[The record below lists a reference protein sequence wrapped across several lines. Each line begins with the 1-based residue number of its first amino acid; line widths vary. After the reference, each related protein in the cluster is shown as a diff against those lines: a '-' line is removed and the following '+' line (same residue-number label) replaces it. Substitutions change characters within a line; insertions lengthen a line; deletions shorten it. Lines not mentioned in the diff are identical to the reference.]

1 MAASTAAHF
10 AHSAW
15 PRRWSAA
22 SDHTKESMGMRAL
35 ITGGAGFI
43 GSHLAERLLEE
54 GHEVAI
60 LDDLSSGRL
69 ENIEHLVAHPSF
81 SVTIGSVLDEAV
93 LGPLVDE
100 CDTVFHLAAAL
111 GVKFVVDRPI
121 HTMHT
126 NVHGTEA
133 VLRHASRGR
142 KNTLVVSTSEVYGK
156 SDVLPFREDADLVM
170 GPPNKTRWNYAT
182 SKLLDEFLALG
193 YWKEEQLP
201 VRVVR
206 LFNTVGPRQNSQY
219 GMVLPNFVRRALAG
233 EPIVVHGDGAQTRSF
248 TWVGDVVS
256 ALIGLVNDPR
266 TCGEV
271 FNVGNGAEISIRDLA
286 VKVKEKT
293 GSDSPIAFVPYNQ
306 VFDDGFED
314 MRRRVP
320 DISKIAKFIGYRPTV
335 HLDEIIDQ
343 VVDYWAETAQRT
355 TAARNDVDADN
366 QQLLAMVV

>member
-1 MAASTAAHF
+1 
-10 AHSAW
+10 
-15 PRRWSAA
+15 
-22 SDHTKESMGMRAL
+22 MRAL

-43 GSHLAERLLEE
+43 GSHLAERLLSQ
-54 GHEVAI
+54 GHHVAV

-69 ENIEHLVAHPSF
+69 ENIEHLVGHPNF
-81 SVTIGSVLDEAV
+81 SATIGSVLDEAV

-126 NVHGTEA
+126 NVHGTET

-142 KNTLVVSTSEVYGK
+142 KNALVVSTSEVYGK
-156 SDVLPFREDADLVM
+156 SHVLPFREDADLVL

-193 YWKEEQLP
+193 YWKEERLP

-256 ALIGLVNDPR
+256 ALIGLVEDPR

-286 VKVKEKT
+286 IKVKERI
-293 GSDSPIAFVPYNQ
+293 GSNSPVEFVPYNQ

-320 DISKIAKFIGYRPTV
+320 DISKIAAFIGYRPTV
-335 HLDEIIDQ
+335 HLDEIIDH
-343 VVDYWAETAQRT
+343 VVDYWAGSDERT
-355 TAARNDVDADN
+355 TSRTISVDAESR
-366 QQLLAMVV
+366 QLATMPV

>member
-1 MAASTAAHF
+1 
-10 AHSAW
+10 
-15 PRRWSAA
+15 
-22 SDHTKESMGMRAL
+22 MRVL

-43 GSHLAERLLEE
+43 GSHLAERLLQE
-54 GHEVAI
+54 GHHVAV
-60 LDDLSSGRL
+60 LDDLSTGRL
-69 ENIEHLVAHPSF
+69 ANIEHLLGHARF
-81 SVTIGSVLDEAV
+81 AATIGSVLDETV
-93 LGPLVDE
+93 LGPLVEE

-126 NVHGTEA
+126 NVHGTET

-156 SDVLPFREDADLVM
+156 STVLPFREDADLVL

-193 YWKEEQLP
+193 YWKEERLP

-219 GMVLPNFVRRALAG
+219 GMVLPNFVRYALSG
-233 EPIVVHGDGAQTRSF
+233 EPIIVHGDGAQTRSF

-256 ALIGLVNDPR
+256 ALIGLVETPN

-271 FNVGNGAEISIRDLA
+271 FNIGNPTEITIRDLA
-286 VKVKEKT
+286 SKVKLKT
-293 GSDSPIAFVPYNQ
+293 GSQSPIEFVPYNQ
-306 VFDDGFED
+306 VFDAGFED

-320 DISKIAKFIGYRPTV
+320 NVSKLRETIGYAPDTP
-335 HLDEIIDQ
+335 LDEALRRIIA
-343 VVDYWAETAQRT
+343 VYPSSATPVT
-355 TAARNDVDADN
+355 
-366 QQLLAMVV
+366 

>member
-1 MAASTAAHF
+1 
-10 AHSAW
+10 
-15 PRRWSAA
+15 
-22 SDHTKESMGMRAL
+22 MRAL

-54 GHEVAI
+54 GHQVAI
-60 LDDLSSGRL
+60 LDDLSTGRL
-69 ENIEHLVAHPSF
+69 ENIEHLLGDPRF
-81 SVTIGSVLDEAV
+81 SATIGSVMDEAV
-93 LGPLVDE
+93 LGPLVDD

-133 VLRHASRGR
+133 VLRHAGRGR

-156 SDVLPFREDADLVM
+156 SHVLPFREDADLVL

-256 ALIGLVNDPR
+256 ALIGLVKDPR

-271 FNVGNGAEISIRDLA
+271 FNVGHGAEISICDLA
-286 VKVKEKT
+286 IKVKQKT
-293 GSDSPIAFVPYNQ
+293 GSQSPIEFVPYNQ

-320 DISKIAKFIGYRPTV
+320 DITKIGKFIGYRPTV
-335 HLDEIIDQ
+335 HLDEIIEH
-343 VVDYWAETAQRT
+343 VVDFWAKTAEPRAT
-355 TAARNDVDADN
+355 TKAAV
-366 QQLLAMVV
+366 LASQKELAAVAV

>member
-1 MAASTAAHF
+1 
-10 AHSAW
+10 
-15 PRRWSAA
+15 
-22 SDHTKESMGMRAL
+22 MRAL

-54 GHEVAI
+54 GHQVAI
-60 LDDLSSGRL
+60 LDDLSTGRI
-69 ENIEHLVAHPSF
+69 ENVEHLLGDPRF
-81 SVTIGSVLDEAV
+81 SATIGSVMDEAV

-121 HTMHT
+121 HTIHT
-126 NVHGTEA
+126 NVHGTET

-156 SDVLPFREDADLVM
+156 SHVLPFREDADLVL

-219 GMVLPNFVRRALAG
+219 GMVLPNFVQRALSG

-256 ALIGLVNDPR
+256 ALIGLVEDPC

-286 VKVKEKT
+286 IKVKQKT
-293 GSDSPIAFVPYNQ
+293 GSQSPIVLVPYSQ

-320 DISKIAKFIGYRPTV
+320 DIAKIGKFIGYRPTV
-335 HLDEIIDQ
+335 HLDEIIEH
-343 VVDYWAETAQRT
+343 VVDFWAETDKQRT
-355 TAARNDVDADN
+355 TTKATVLDSQTELVA
-366 QQLLAMVV
+366 LAE

>member
-1 MAASTAAHF
+1 
-10 AHSAW
+10 
-15 PRRWSAA
+15 
-22 SDHTKESMGMRAL
+22 MRAL

-43 GSHLAERLLEE
+43 GSHLAERLLED
-54 GHEVAI
+54 GHHVAI
-60 LDDLSSGRL
+60 LDDLSTGRL
-69 ENIEHLVAHPSF
+69 ENIEHLAGHPRF
-81 SVTIGSVLDEAV
+81 SATIGSVLDEAV
-93 LGPLVDE
+93 LGLLVDE
-100 CDTVFHLAAAL
+100 SDTVFHLAAAL

-126 NVHGTEA
+126 NVHGTET

-142 KNTLVVSTSEVYGK
+142 KNVLVVSTSEVYGK
-156 SDVLPFREDADLVM
+156 SHVLPFREDADLVL

-193 YWKEEQLP
+193 YWKEERLP
-201 VRVVR
+201 VRIVR

-233 EPIVVHGDGAQTRSF
+233 EPIVVHGDGGQTRSF

-256 ALIGLVNDPR
+256 ALTGLMADPR

-286 VKVKEKT
+286 IKVKQKT
-293 GSDSPIAFVPYNQ
+293 GSNSPIAFVPYNH

-320 DISKIAKFIGYRPTV
+320 DITKIREFIGYRPTV
-335 HLDEIIDQ
+335 HLDEIIEH
-343 VVDYWAETAQRT
+343 VVDFWTATGEHT
-355 TAARNDVDADN
+355 TAKPEVADSEN
-366 QQLLAMVV
+366 RQQVALAV

>member
-1 MAASTAAHF
+1 
-10 AHSAW
+10 
-15 PRRWSAA
+15 
-22 SDHTKESMGMRAL
+22 MRAL

-54 GHEVAI
+54 GHHVAI
-60 LDDLSSGRL
+60 LDDLSTGRL
-69 ENIEHLVAHPSF
+69 ENIEHLVAHDRF

-93 LGPLVDE
+93 VGPLVDE

-126 NVHGTEA
+126 NVHGTET
-133 VLRHASRGR
+133 VLRLASRGR
-142 KNTLVVSTSEVYGK
+142 KNALVVSTSEVYGK
-156 SDVLPFREDADLVM
+156 STVLPFREDADLVL

-193 YWKEEQLP
+193 YWKEERLP

-206 LFNTVGPRQNSQY
+206 LFNTVGPRQNARY
-219 GMVLPNFVRRALAG
+219 GMVLPNFVRRALTG

-256 ALIGLVNDPR
+256 ALIGLVQDPR

-271 FNVGNGAEISIRDLA
+271 FNIGNGAEISIRDLA
-286 VKVKEKT
+286 IKVKQKT
-293 GSDSPIAFVPYNQ
+293 GSNSPIEFVPYNQ

-320 DISKIAKFIGYRPTV
+320 DITKIGKFIGYRPTV
-335 HLDEIIDQ
+335 HLDEIIEQ
-343 VVDYWAETAQRT
+343 VVDFYGEAIPSAM
-355 TAARNDVDADN
+355 ARNKARIAYVNRQVAA
-366 QQLLAMVV
+366 LTV

>member
-1 MAASTAAHF
+1 
-10 AHSAW
+10 
-15 PRRWSAA
+15 
-22 SDHTKESMGMRAL
+22 MRAL

-43 GSHLAERLLEE
+43 GSHLAERLLHK
-54 GHEVAI
+54 GHHVAI

-69 ENIEHLVAHPSF
+69 ENIQHLGRHHRF
-81 SVTIGSVLDEAV
+81 SATIGSVLDEAV

-126 NVHGTEA
+126 NVHGTET

-142 KNTLVVSTSEVYGK
+142 KNALVVSTSEVYGK
-156 SDVLPFREDADLVM
+156 SHALPFREDADLVL

-193 YWKEEQLP
+193 YWKEERLP

-219 GMVLPNFVRRALAG
+219 GMVLPNFVRRALAAQ
-233 EPIVVHGDGAQTRSF
+233 PIVVHGDGAQTRSF

-256 ALIGLVNDPR
+256 ALIGLVEDPR

-286 VKVKEKT
+286 VKVKQKT
-293 GSDSPIAFVPYNQ
+293 GSHSPIEFVPYNQ

-320 DISKIAKFIGYRPTV
+320 DITKIGKFIGYRPTV
-335 HLDEIIDQ
+335 HLDEMIDR
-343 VVDYWAETAQRT
+343 VVDFWTESAAPRPAETTVPVSHKRPL
-355 TAARNDVDADN
+355 TAVT
-366 QQLLAMVV
+366 V